1 MMIDRYP
8 NVYSI
13 LVYDYND

>member
-1 MMIDRYP
+1 MLT

-13 LVYDYND
+13 LVRYYGL